1 MEDFLTL
8 NIYGENDEIVKT
20 YKTSHIRWKLF
31 VDAVSLNENIEKET
45 PEKQVAAIGAFMKS
59 VFPGLTDE
67 EIEQADTFDIFNVF
81 RMIVNKANSINGGK
95 TKNA

>member
-1 MEDFLTL
+1 MEDFITL

-20 YKTSHIRWKLF
+20 YKTAHIRWKLF

-45 PEKQVAAIGAFMKS
+45 AEKQVEAIGAFMKC

-95 TKNA
+95 AKNA